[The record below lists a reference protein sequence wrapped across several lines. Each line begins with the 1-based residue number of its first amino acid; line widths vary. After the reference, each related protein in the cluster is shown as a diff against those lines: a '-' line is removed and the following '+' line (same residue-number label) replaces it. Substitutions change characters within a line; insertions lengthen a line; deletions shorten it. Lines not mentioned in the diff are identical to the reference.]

1 MARIQYA
8 YSQIRKRYI
17 WQQWF
22 FYFVLLVQ
30 IKRSLVPQLTFQLF
44 INTLRFERYY
54 FSSGWIL
61 ALAVRVVKKN
71 QPYDF

>member
-22 FYFVLLVQ
+22 CLHMLVLRQQDILQILEAVFRKGNLHQLAFFY
-30 IKRSLVPQLTFQLF
+30 
-44 INTLRFERYY
+44 
-54 FSSGWIL
+54 
-61 ALAVRVVKKN
+61 
-71 QPYDF
+71 